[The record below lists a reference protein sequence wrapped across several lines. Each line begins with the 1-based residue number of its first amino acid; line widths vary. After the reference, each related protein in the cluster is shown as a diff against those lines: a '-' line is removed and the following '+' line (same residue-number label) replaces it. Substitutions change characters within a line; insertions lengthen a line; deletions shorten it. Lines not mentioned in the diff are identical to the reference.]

1 MNENGSGT
9 SVGANGV
16 EKSCAVV
23 VLGAGRSGTSLVT
36 RAVHAIG
43 VDLGDRLRKGSGKNP
58 TGFFEDRDLLEQ
70 MQRLKSLLGVRG
82 HSVRLIDPEE
92 WSRPEVEALKAETA
106 ELIRRRFGGKPLW
119 GFKHGRTIRFLPFWE
134 DVFRRLDL
142 DVRYVLALRN
152 VLSVARSRGK
162 MNPRRGT
169 QEKSDLEWLVN
180 VVPYF
185 REAAKHPLTVLDYDR
200 LLADAPAE
208 LRRVRGE
215 LDLPVGPGSDETIC
229 AFAEGFIRKD
239 MRHTH
244 FSLDDVIRGRGVH
257 PLVRDAYRWLDLMA
271 AGDVDA
277 RDRTF
282 LQDWARIERGV
293 EELRPVLRHVD
304 QVETDLQAARF
315 HLAGPLQSIPQ
326 LWRDWRSI

>member
-1 MNENGSGT
+1 MS
-9 SVGANGV
+9 ANGAAG
-16 EKSCAVV
+16 SCAVV

-36 RAVHAIG
+36 RAVQAIG

-82 HSVRLIDPEE
+82 HSVRLIEPEE
-92 WSRPEVEALKAETA
+92 WSLPEVEVLKAETA
-106 ELIRRRFGGKPLW
+106 EIIRQRFGGKPLW

-185 REAAKHPLTVLDYDR
+185 REAAKRPLAVLDYDR

-208 LRRVRGE
+208 LRRVRDE
-215 LDLPVGPGSDETIC
+215 LGLPAGAASDGTIRE
-229 AFAEGFIRKD
+229 FADGFIRPD

-244 FSLDDVIRGRGVH
+244 FAVEDVMREKRVH
-257 PLVRDAYRWLDLMA
+257 PLVRDAYGWLDRMA
-271 AGDVDA
+271 GGQATIDDE
-277 RDRTF
+277 TF
-282 LQDWARIERGV
+282 LADWTRIERGV

-304 QVETDLQAARF
+304 QVEGDLQAARF
-315 HLAGPLQSIPQ
+315 HFAGPLQSIPQ